1 MSDNKLSN
9 KMFSLNIDF
18 MRLRNI
24 SFAIAIIM
32 SVISLG
38 ALAVNG
44 LRFGLDFTGGTLI
57 ELHFDEAPSLDQAR
71 QELETAGYDQF
82 VVQNFGSSRDVLV
95 RLNQGFSPEVG
106 KEVQRILE
114 TQLPGNVQL
123 TRAEFVGAQVGD
135 ELKEQGGLGILVA
148 LLGILVYVGF
158 RFQFK
163 FALSSVITLFYNVLV
178 IFGFIALFR
187 LDFDLT
193 VLAAVLAII
202 GYAIND
208 TIVVFDRIRENFRLI
223 RGGTVIELIN
233 TSINQTLVR
242 TTITSLTTLLVVLS
256 LLFLGGEMIH
266 NFALI
271 LAVGIIVGTFGS
283 IFVASPLLIL
293 LKLDRE
299 DLTLPVKE
307 DPEEIDGR
315 P

>member
-1 MSDNKLSN
+1 MSNKLSN
-9 KMFSLNIDF
+9 KMFNLNIDF
-18 MRLRNI
+18 MRLRYI
-24 SFAIAIIM
+24 SFA
-32 SVISLG
+32 
-38 ALAVNG
+38 LAVVMTLVSIGAFALNG

-57 ELHFDEAPSLDQAR
+57 ELHFDQAPSLDQAR
-71 QELETAGYDQF
+71 EELEAAGYDQF
-82 VVQNFGSSRDVLV
+82 IVQNFGSSKDVLV

-106 KEVQRILE
+106 KEVQQILE
-114 TQLPGNVQL
+114 TQLPGDVEL

-135 ELKEQGGLGILVA
+135 ELKEQGALGILVA

-178 IFGFIALFR
+178 MFGVISLFK

-193 VLAAVLAII
+193 VLAAVLAVI

-271 LAVGIIVGTFGS
+271 LAVGIVVGTFGS

-299 DLTLPVKE
+299 DLALPVKE

>member
-1 MSDNKLSN
+1 MANQLSN
-9 KMFSLNIDF
+9 KMFNLNIDF
-18 MRLRNI
+18 MRLRYL
-24 SFAIAIIM
+24 SFAL
-32 SVISLG
+32 VIVMTLVSIG
-38 ALAVNG
+38 AFALNG

-57 ELHFDEAPSLDQAR
+57 ELHFDQAPSLDQAR
-71 QELETAGYDQF
+71 AELEAAGYDQF
-82 VVQNFGSSRDVLV
+82 IVQNFGSSKDVLV

-106 KEVQRILE
+106 KEVQQILE
-114 TQLPGNVQL
+114 TQLAGDVEL

-135 ELKEQGGLGILVA
+135 ELKEQGALGILVA

-163 FALSSVITLFYNVLV
+163 FALSSVITLFYNMLV
-178 IFGFIALFR
+178 MFGFISLFK

-193 VLAAVLAII
+193 VLAAVLAVI

-271 LAVGIIVGTFGS
+271 LAVGIVVGTFGS

-293 LKLDRE
+293 LKLGRE
-299 DLTLPVKE
+299 DLALPVKE
-307 DPEEIDGR
+307 DPEEVDGR

>member
-1 MSDNKLSN
+1 MSNNLSN
-9 KMFSLNIDF
+9 KMFNLNIDF
-18 MRLRNI
+18 MRLRFV
-24 SFAIAIIM
+24 SY
-32 SVISLG
+32 
-38 ALAVNG
+38 ALAIVMTVLSIGAFALNG
-44 LRFGLDFTGGTLI
+44 LRLGLDFTGGTLV
-57 ELHFDEAPSLDQAR
+57 ELHFDQAPSLDQAR
-71 QELETAGYDQF
+71 AELEAAGYDQF
-82 VVQNFGSSRDVLV
+82 IVQNFGSSKDVLV

-106 KEVQRILE
+106 KEVQQILE
-114 TQLPGNVQL
+114 TQLPGDVEL

-135 ELKEQGGLGILVA
+135 ELKEQGALGILVA

-178 IFGFIALFR
+178 MFGFISLFK

-193 VLAAVLAII
+193 VLAAVLAVI

-208 TIVVFDRIRENFRLI
+208 TIVVFDRIRENFRII

-233 TSINQTLVR
+233 TSINQTLAR

-271 LAVGIIVGTFGS
+271 LAVGIVVGTFGS

-299 DLTLPVKE
+299 DLALPVKE

>member
-1 MSDNKLSN
+1 MSNQLSN
-9 KMFSLNIDF
+9 KMFNLNIDF

-24 SFAIAIIM
+24 SFVLAIAMTI
-32 SVISLG
+32 ISLG

-57 ELHFDEAPSLDQAR
+57 ELHFDEAPSLDEAR
-71 QELETAGYDQF
+71 QQLELAGYDQF

-106 KEVQRILE
+106 KEVQQILE
-114 TQLPGNVQL
+114 TQLPGDVEL

-163 FALSSVITLFYNVLV
+163 FALSSVITLFYNMLV
-178 IFGFIALFR
+178 MFGFIALFR

-242 TTITSLTTLLVVLS
+242 TAITSLTTLLVVLS

-271 LAVGIIVGTFGS
+271 LAVGIVVGTFGS

-307 DPEEIDGR
+307 NPEEIDGR